1 MRLSK
6 TVDSVKGRLD
16 MQQCAKHHVA
26 YGKGAHL
33 EQAVEPLAPQG
44 WYLHDRHKL
53 PIYDKILTG
62 SELS

>member
-16 MQQCAKHHVA
+16 MQQCAKHYVA

-33 EQAVEPLAPQG
+33 EQAVEALAP
-44 WYLHDRHKL
+44 
-53 PIYDKILTG
+53 
-62 SELS
+62 